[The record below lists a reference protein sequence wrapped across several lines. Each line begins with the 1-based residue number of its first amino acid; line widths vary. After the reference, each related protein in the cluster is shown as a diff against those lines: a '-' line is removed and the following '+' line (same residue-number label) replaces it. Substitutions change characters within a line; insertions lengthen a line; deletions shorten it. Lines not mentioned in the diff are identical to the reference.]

1 MEKINT
7 CRTTLGIMLQAA
19 KLLGRPHSFPK
30 YTTLNERFDIHAD
43 AHQDLTEVPNL
54 GYYCIG
60 IGGHRMIIDDKQI
73 PVDDPVSHET
83 TNTGL
88 FKPMPFVLR
97 QLNDDLP
104 ATQRVKYALRRK
116 ETYNGTEYWAYYL
129 KRLAK
134 INEAP
139 EVIHDNTKD
148 GVTTSK
154 PFDFTNEDLY
164 PTPSDLPPVGVVVA
178 SADIIRISAKVEID
192 FSEQDVLEYLNVC
205 KIMYGSE
212 KYAVISEIGICS
224 GVDKTI
230 SADGESNS
238 TIAFKEAIGVQVN
251 VFISTYIPISKHNR
265 GFYHE
270 FELGEGEPL
279 LVKGETRSTRYSAD
293 VKPSETSRLIPGT
306 TYDASNPENGRGR
319 STTPTITG
327 NTGSALNNAGTPP
340 ASATT
345 APTSAAA
352 SNPSPASPAA

>member
-30 YTTLNERFDIHAD
+30 YTTLNERFDIQAE
-43 AHQDLTEVPNL
+43 AAQDITEAPNI

-60 IGGHRMIIDDKQI
+60 IGAHRIHIGDNEI
-73 PVDDPVSHET
+73 PINDPISHET

-97 QLNDDLP
+97 QLNDDLTE
-104 ATQRVKYALRRK
+104 TQRAQYGLRRK
-116 ETYNGTEYWAYYL
+116 ETFNGVTYWAYYL
-129 KRLAK
+129 KRLRNL
-134 INEAP
+134 NETP
-139 EVIHDNTKD
+139 EIFHDNTKD

-154 PFDFTNEDLY
+154 PFNFTNEDLY

-178 SADIIRISAKVEID
+178 SADIIRISSKVEID
-192 FSEQDVLEYLNVC
+192 FNEQDVLEYLNVC

-224 GVDKTI
+224 GVDRTITGEGDRNATI
-230 SADGESNS
+230 SY
-238 TIAFKEAIGVQVN
+238 KEAIGVQVN
-251 VFISTYIPISKHNR
+251 VFISTYIPLSTHNR

-293 VKPSETSRLIPGT
+293 VKPSETSRLIPGSQ
-306 TYDASNPENGRGR
+306 YDATNRQNGAGV
-319 STTPTITG
+319 STTPSITG
-327 NTGSALNNAGTPP
+327 NTASSLG
-340 ASATT
+340 SATT
-345 APTSAAA
+345 TPPSSAPGA
-352 SNPSPASPAA
+352 